1 MRLRKPMK
9 TADEYD
15 ALTTAKNVHHFRPGE
30 RKKIKKA
37 YNKKERRWLNR
48 ILMMGANQDR
58 QVYEVSGDKPFDTV
72 SIDLN

>member
-48 ILMMGANQDR
+48 ILMMGAKQDL
-58 QVYEVSGDKPFDTV
+58 QVYEVSGDNPFDTV